1 MTISA
6 VDDPA
11 GRGDQRGGRFPELE
25 SLDHDRLHMDPRLK
39 KAVVANA
46 GQRPRRS

>member
-1 MTISA
+1 MRWMILRDVAISE
-6 VDDPA
+6 VV
-11 GRGDQRGGRFPELE
+11 RFPELE
-25 SLDHDRLHMDPRLK
+25 SLDHDRLHTDARLK